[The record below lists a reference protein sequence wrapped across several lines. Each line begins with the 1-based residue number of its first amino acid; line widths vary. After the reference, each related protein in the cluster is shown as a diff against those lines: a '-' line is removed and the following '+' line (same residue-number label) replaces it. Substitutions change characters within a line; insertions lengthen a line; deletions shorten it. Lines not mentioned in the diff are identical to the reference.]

1 MSDDDVAA
9 VALASLPEMGPVRLR
24 KLLDACAC
32 SPACASA
39 AFALVSSGRV
49 GSVFATDPRAS
60 HLAGE
65 WAKRAAS
72 IDLPGL
78 RATLE
83 QRGTRVMR
91 DGSDGYPIEDGL
103 PDRPPLL
110 LGEGAREIALD
121 GPRVAVVGTRAA
133 TPHGLADAYDLG
145 ADLAGA
151 GITVVSGLAIGVD
164 AAAHEGALDADGSVI
179 GVIGTGLDCV
189 YPRRH
194 ERLHARVRESGMLVT
209 EYPLGT
215 GPHQSHFPVRN
226 RIIAMLADVV
236 VVVEGTESGGT
247 RFTAD
252 KALEYGRTL
261 MAIPGSRR
269 NPVAAGCNALIAQG
283 AQPLLRNED
292 VIEALGMTPG
302 ARRHAQCAEPES
314 PDQLAVLAALGGE
327 PATVDEIAA
336 RTSLTPGKAAVAIG
350 ALVRSGAVRRASG
363 LLWPM

>member
-1 MSDDDVAA
+1 M
-9 VALASLPEMGPVRLR
+9 
-24 KLLDACAC
+24 
-32 SPACASA
+32 CASA
-39 AFALVSSGRV
+39 ALALVRSG
-49 GSVFATDPRAS
+49 STHSLFAADPRAR
-60 HLAGE
+60 HLVDD
-65 WAKRAAS
+65 WAERAAS
-72 IDLPGL
+72 IDLPRL

-91 DGSDGYPIEDGL
+91 DDRDGYPIEEEL

-110 LGEGAREIALD
+110 LAEGAREVALD

-145 ADLAGA
+145 ADLARSGV
-151 GITVVSGLAIGVD
+151 TVVSGLAIGVD
-164 AAAHEGALDADGSVI
+164 AAAHEGALDADGPVI

-194 ERLHARVRESGMLVT
+194 ERLHARVRENGMLVT
-209 EYPLGT
+209 EYPFGT
-215 GPHQSHFPVRN
+215 GPHQSHFPIRN

-269 NPVAAGCNALIAQG
+269 NPAAAGCNALIAQG
-283 AQPLLRNED
+283 AQPLLCNDD
-292 VIEALGMTPG
+292 VIAALGMTPG
-302 ARRHAQCAEPES
+302 ARRHPQRAQPQQPE
-314 PDQLAVLAALGGE
+314 QVAVLAALGGE
-327 PATVDEIAA
+327 PATADEITA
-336 RTSLTPGKAAVAIG
+336 RTGLTPGKAAVAIG
-350 ALVRSGAVRRASG
+350 ALVRSGDARRASG